1 VPFYLEKK
9 PAVIYKIEPND
20 LKKPSPT
27 TTTPI
32 NTSNFLSTLK
42 PTTSIKVVNLVNP
55 TSTTA
60 TISSKKITLSAEQ
73 LAKIKISSSI
83 IKIEDQLKPSLDQKK
98 QQQQI
103 ELDQEAK
110 QQKVVVVVEPT
121 KQTGAEET
129 EPVNVPID
137 ANLIYTVENL
147 KQKMM
152 SSQEFPNISF
162 EFFVRQ
168 ALASCPLISKA
179 GESRGSSPQTP
190 PFSVESIH
198 EFYSWPYPKRKAKE
212 WMRALTLKQKC
223 IQTIDNLGL
232 SQRVPLKWSTK
243 QVVMW
248 LRAHGYTPLEYRHMM
263 VRGEDE
269 RENENERNFNYVNS
283 FTPINRLFEYKKIGS
298 TSRVTAIGAGEKVK
312 ANRDT
317 MVDEEETDNDELVV
331 DIINEFS
338 TKKRPN
344 EFNREEKDAIAKE
357 MNKNDGLNFVEMSTG
372 DRYVHDELDKVRC

>member
-1 VPFYLEKK
+1 MPFYLEKK

-55 TSTTA
+55 TSANA

-103 ELDQEAK
+103 ELDQEVK
-110 QQKVVVVVEPT
+110 QQKVVVVEPT
-121 KQTGAEET
+121 KQTVVAEET
-129 EPVNVPID
+129 KPVNVPID

-147 KQKMM
+147 KQKM
-152 SSQEFPNISF
+152 SSPEFPNISF

-168 ALASCPLISKA
+168 ALTSCPLISKA
-179 GESRGSSPQTP
+179 GGDSRGATPQT
-190 PFSVESIH
+190 PFSVESVH

-223 IQTIDNLGL
+223 IQMIDNLGL
-232 SQRVPLKWSTK
+232 SQRVLLKWSTK
-243 QVVMW
+243 QVIMW

-283 FTPINRLFEYKKIGS
+283 FTPINRLFEYKKMS
-298 TSRVTAIGAGEKVK
+298 SRGTAIGASEKVK
-312 ANRDT
+312 TNRDT
-317 MVDEEETDNDELVV
+317 MVNDEEADNDEFV

-338 TKKRPN
+338 TKKQPN
-344 EFNREEKDAIAKE
+344 EFNRKEKDAIEKE
-357 MNKNDGLNFVEMSTG
+357 INKNDGLNFVEMSTG